1 MASRKRKKTS
11 TKDAPPEKR
20 TGKRQIIGIILMAV
34 AILQFMGLLT
44 YNPWDIPTLQSPPNQ
59 PILNWIGLIGAWSS
73 YHCFVLLGVASYVVP
88 FIIAAQ
94 GLLCIY
100 GEEIRPGMKV
110 IHKFGWMALLLLC
123 LACGMELAQGPG
135 GAMAAKLNIPFAGGA
150 VGHLFGAMTLM
161 TLLGEM
167 GTGIVLGVVV
177 LISAVCLFDF
187 EVTALFRD
195 PKGTLGP
202 ILKRLTQWMI
212 PPEDGEEEESFEP
225 ELDVEP
231 VKPKKR
237 KPRKPKKPKVEK
249 EPIPDPE
256 PEFRPA
262 SQLIPEPEEEVQ
274 ELLPEPAP
282 PMPEPIPE
290 PEPEP
295 LTIPSPE
302 PAMEDAEPSVFKN
315 PEPEP
320 KPPKPVQVKKA
331 HDWEQADMVMPDHD
345 AEGAT
350 NSEGKVWTLPPVE
363 LLQAPTGKVE
373 SDGTREAYLKQ
384 HLETTLKEFG
394 VDARITD
401 VQRGP
406 VVTSFEVLPAAG
418 VRVEK
423 IANLTNNLALAL
435 KAETIRVQAPIPGKG
450 VVGIEVPNNK
460 STVVYARET
469 IESKNWSQAKDWRK
483 GKIAL
488 PMLLGVDV
496 SGNQLVGDLA
506 DMPHVLIAG
515 ATGSG
520 KSVCMNSLLAGLLMS
535 RTPEQ
540 LRLILVDPKIVEFT
554 AYKELPHLV
563 VPVITDPKKVGLG
576 LRWAITE
583 MEKRYKLFA
592 KCGVRNIK
600 SFNNRVVAKQGDLFG
615 AEESED
621 KVPETLP
628 YIVVVI
634 DELADLMMVAQAE
647 IENYIARLAQLSRAV
662 GIHMILATQRPSVNV
677 ITGTIKA
684 NFPARIAFQVAQK
697 TDSRTILD
705 AIGADKLLGKGDML
719 YLSPSSSKLT
729 RAQGAW
735 TSDEE
740 INEIVAHYKEQGTPE
755 YENKVTEKLTSTKPD
770 LPEQGEE
777 DELVNQAV
785 EVIRQTRRASTSSLQ
800 RRLRI
805 GYNRAARLMDQL
817 EEQGIIGPP
826 QGSEP
831 REILIDLEGEVPQ
844 NPPDQEATS

>member
-1 MASRKRKKTS
+1 MASVKKKTKTETGS
-11 TKDAPPEKR
+11 DR
-20 TGKRQIIGIILMAV
+20 TGRKQIIGIVLI
-34 AILQFMGLLT
+34 GLTIMLLFSLFS
-44 YNPWDIPTLQSPPNQ
+44 YNPGDVSSLQNPPDEPVANIIGWVGAQVSYLSFTLF
-59 PILNWIGLIGAWSS
+59 G
-73 YHCFVLLGVASYVVP
+73 
-88 FIIAAQ
+88 IAAYVLPVFVGAQ
-94 GLLCIY
+94 GVLCMY

-110 IHKFGWMALLLLC
+110 SHKLGWMAMLLLC
-123 LACGMELAQGPG
+123 AACAMELMQLPMNSLAER
-135 GAMAAKLNIPFAGGA
+135 LNIPFAGGA
-150 VGHLFGAMTLM
+150 FGY
-161 TLLGEM
+161 LLGTKIFIHLLGDI
-167 GTGIVLGVVV
+167 GTTILLAVVV
-177 LISAVCLFDF
+177 LIAAVCLFDF
-187 EVTALFRD
+187 QVKALFRD
-195 PKGTLGP
+195 PRGVLGP
-202 ILKRLTQWMI
+202 FVGRLHRWMV
-212 PPEDGEEEESFEP
+212 PPDVDDDGDMVP
-225 ELDVEP
+225 E
-231 VKPKKR
+231 KPAKKKR
-237 KPRKPKKPKVEK
+237 KSKKEDPKKAEDEFVPASRMDFPEDM
-249 EPIPDPE
+249 EDSQPLFPEPDPE
-256 PEFRPA
+256 PD
-262 SQLIPEPEEEVQ
+262 EEEPV
-274 ELLPEPAP
+274 PSIPVPVSEP
-282 PMPEPIPE
+282 
-290 PEPEP
+290 
-295 LTIPSPE
+295 TQPS
-302 PAMEDAEPSVFKN
+302 EPSVFKSGAKT
-315 PEPEP
+315 EG
-320 KPPKPVQVKKA
+320 KK
-331 HDWEQADMVMPDHD
+331 
-345 AEGAT
+345 AT
-350 NSEGKVWTLPPVE
+350 NSDDSEELNLPSDSGSGTHQAWTLPS
-363 LLQAPTGKVE
+363 LDLMQAAVAKVQ
-373 SDGTREAYLKQ
+373 SDGVREEYLRKL
-384 HLETTLKEFG
+384 LESTLKEFG
-394 VDARITD
+394 VEARITD

-423 IANLTNNLALAL
+423 IAALSNNLALAL

-460 STVVYARET
+460 STVVLARE
-469 IESKNWSQAKDWRK
+469 ILESKNWAQGKDWRK
-483 GKIAL
+483 GKISL
-488 PMLLGVDV
+488 PMMLGVDV
-496 SGNQLVGDLA
+496 SGNYMVGDLA

-554 AYKELPHLV
+554 AFRDLPHLV

-615 AEESED
+615 ADDEEED
-621 KVPETLP
+621 TVPETLP

-719 YLSPSSSKLT
+719 YLAPSSSKLT

-735 TSDEE
+735 TSDDE
-740 INEIVAHYKEQGTPE
+740 INAIVDHYKNQGTPD
-755 YENKVTEKLTSTKPD
+755 YENKVTEKIASSAPALPD
-770 LPEQGEE
+770 QEEE
-777 DELVNQAV
+777 DELVTQAV

-817 EEQGIIGPP
+817 EEQGVIGPP

-831 REILIDLEGEVPQ
+831 REILIDLDGEVPQ
-844 NPPDQEATS
+844 NTEEDEE

>member
-1 MASRKRKKTS
+1 MASVKKKTKTEPS
-11 TKDAPPEKR
+11 PVR
-20 TGKRQIIGIILMAV
+20 TGRTQIIGIVLIGLT
-34 AILQFMGLLT
+34 FMLLFSLFS
-44 YNPWDIPTLQSPPNQ
+44 YNPWDISSLQNPPAEPVTN
-59 PILNWIGLIGAWSS
+59 IIGWIGAQVS
-73 YHCFVLLGVASYVVP
+73 YLSFLLLG
-88 FIIAAQ
+88 IAAYILPVFMGAQ
-94 GLLCIY
+94 GVLCVY

-110 IHKFGWMALLLLC
+110 SHKLGWMAMLLLC
-123 LACGMELAQGPG
+123 AACAMELMQLPMYAL
-135 GAMAAKLNIPFAGGA
+135 AERLNIPFAGG
-150 VGHLFGAMTLM
+150 VLGHLLGSMMLIH
-161 TLLGEM
+161 LLGDI
-167 GTGIVLGVVV
+167 GTTILLTVVV
-177 LISAVCLFDF
+177 LVAAVCLFDF
-187 EVTALFRD
+187 NVKALFRD
-195 PKGTLGP
+195 PRGALG
-202 ILKRLTQWMI
+202 RLFGRLHRWMVPPDVDDEEDSI
-212 PPEDGEEEESFEP
+212 PEKP
-225 ELDVEP
+225 
-231 VKPKKR
+231 PKKR
-237 KPRKPKKPKVEK
+237 RKAKKENLK
-249 EPIPDPE
+249 EPEDPFVPASRMDFPEDMEDSQPLFPEPDPE
-256 PEFRPA
+256 PD
-262 SQLIPEPEEEVQ
+262 EEESV
-274 ELLPEPAP
+274 PAIPVPIPAP
-282 PMPEPIPE
+282 
-290 PEPEP
+290 
-295 LTIPSPE
+295 SRS
-302 PAMEDAEPSVFKN
+302 EPSVFKSGAKT
-315 PEPEP
+315 EG
-320 KPPKPVQVKKA
+320 KKA
-331 HDWEQADMVMPDHD
+331 STAEDSGELALPPDSGEGTHQA
-345 AEGAT
+345 
-350 NSEGKVWTLPPVE
+350 WTLPS
-363 LLQAPTGKVE
+363 LDLMQAVAAKVQ
-373 SDGTREAYLKQ
+373 SDGIREEYLRKL
-384 HLETTLKEFG
+384 LESTLKEFG
-394 VDARITD
+394 VEARITD

-423 IANLTNNLALAL
+423 IAALSNNLALAL

-460 STVVYARET
+460 STVVLARE
-469 IESKNWSQAKDWRK
+469 ILECKNWAQGKDWRK
-483 GKIAL
+483 GKISL
-488 PMLLGVDV
+488 PMMLGVDV
-496 SGNQLVGDLA
+496 SGNYLVGDLA

-535 RTPEQ
+535 RTPDQ

-554 AYKELPHLV
+554 AFRDLPHLV

-615 AEESED
+615 ADDEEED
-621 KVPETLP
+621 AVPETLP

-719 YLSPSSSKLT
+719 YLAPSSSKLT

-740 INEIVAHYKEQGTPE
+740 INAIVDHYKNQGSPD
-755 YENKVTEKLTSTKPD
+755 YENKVTEKIASAAPD
-770 LPEQGEE
+770 LPDQEEE
-777 DELVNQAV
+777 DELVTQAV

-817 EEQGIIGPP
+817 EEQGVIGPP

-831 REILIDLEGEVPQ
+831 REILIDLDGEVPQ
-844 NPPDQEATS
+844 NTQNTEEVEE

>member
-1 MASRKRKKTS
+1 MSPAKK
-11 TKDAPPEKR
+11 KKAEKQPTR
-20 TGKRQIIGIILMAV
+20 TGRKQIIGIALIGVTIM
-34 AILQFMGLLT
+34 LLFSLFS
-44 YNPWDIPTLQSPPNQ
+44 YNPWDVSKLQNPPNE
-59 PILNWIGLIGAWSS
+59 PVTNIIGLVGAWVS
-73 YHCFVLLGVASYVVP
+73 YKAFVVLG
-88 FIIAAQ
+88 IAAYVLPVLTGVQ
-94 GLLCIY
+94 GVLCVY
-100 GEEIRPGMKV
+100 GDEIRPGMKV
-110 IHKFGWMALLLLC
+110 SHKLGWMALLLLC
-123 LACGMELAQGPG
+123 AACVMELMQMPMNAL
-135 GAMAAKLNIPFAGGA
+135 AEKLNISFAGGA
-150 VGHLFGAMTLM
+150 IGHLVCAMVLMKLFGETG
-161 TLLGEM
+161 TTILL
-167 GTGIVLGVVV
+167 TVVV

-187 EVTALFRD
+187 QVTALFKD
-195 PKGTLGP
+195 PRGTMGKFFGKLHA
-202 ILKRLTQWMI
+202 WMV
-212 PPEDGEEEESFEP
+212 PPDEESDET
-225 ELDVEP
+225 D
-231 VKPKKR
+231 
-237 KPRKPKKPKVEK
+237 
-249 EPIPDPE
+249 
-256 PEFRPA
+256 
-262 SQLIPEPEEEVQ
+262 
-274 ELLPEPAP
+274 LPEPAP
-282 PMPEPIPE
+282 RKKRKSKKEKPLKSDEFIPASRIDEAFESDSKESQSFLPE
-290 PEPEP
+290 PEIEDDPEP
-295 LTIPSPE
+295 EINVPVPAPRPE
-302 PAMEDAEPSVFKN
+302 PVQPSEPSVFKSGSKSTAKAKAKN
-315 PEPEP
+315 QEDEDTELVLPGHAEGG
-320 KPPKPVQVKKA
+320 PVQ
-331 HDWEQADMVMPDHD
+331 
-345 AEGAT
+345 
-350 NSEGKVWTLPPVE
+350 SWTLPSIT
-363 LLQAPTGKVE
+363 LLQEVAAKIQT
-373 SDGTREAYLKQ
+373 DGSREEYLRK

-394 VDARITD
+394 VEARITD

-423 IANLTNNLALAL
+423 IANLSNNLALAL
-435 KAETIRVQAPIPGKG
+435 KAESIRVQAPIPGKG
-450 VVGIEVPNNK
+450 VVGIEVPNNT
-460 STVVYARET
+460 STVVLARE
-469 IESKNWSQAKDWRK
+469 ILESKNWRQGKDWRK

-496 SGNQLVGDLA
+496 SGNYLVGDLA

-535 RTPEQ
+535 RTPDQ

-554 AYKELPHLV
+554 AYRDLPHLV

-600 SFNNRVVAKQGDLFG
+600 SFNNREIAKQGDLFG
-615 AEESED
+615 ADDDDQEA
-621 KVPETLP
+621 VPETLP

-719 YLSPSSSKLT
+719 YLSPSSSKLN

-735 TSDEE
+735 TSDDE
-740 INEIVAHYKEQGTPE
+740 INAIVEHYKEQGKPD
-755 YENKVTEKLTSTKPD
+755 YENKITEKIASTKPD
-770 LPEQGEE
+770 LPEQEEE
-777 DELVNQAV
+777 DELVSQAI

-817 EEQGIIGPP
+817 EENGVIGPP

-831 REILIDLEGEVPQ
+831 REILIDLDGEVPE
-844 NPPDQEATS
+844 NEE

>member
-1 MASRKRKKTS
+1 MSSVKKM
-11 TKDAPPEKR
+11 KAEQDLPR
-20 TGKRQIIGIILMAV
+20 TGRRQIIGIVLI
-34 AILQFMGLLT
+34 GLTIMLLFSLFS
-44 YNPWDIPTLQSPPNQ
+44 YNPWDISVLQNPPGEPVTN
-59 PILNWIGLIGAWSS
+59 IIGLVGAWTS
-73 YHCFVLLGVASYVVP
+73 YLAFLTLGLAAYVLPVLTGT
-88 FIIAAQ
+88 Q
-94 GLLCIY
+94 GLLCMY
-100 GEEIRPGMKV
+100 GEELRPGMKV
-110 IHKFGWMALLLLC
+110 SHKLGWMALLVLC
-123 LACGMELAQGPG
+123 VACGMELMQMPMNAV
-135 GAMAAKLNIPFAGGA
+135 AAKLNIPFAGGA
-150 VGHLFGAMTLM
+150 LGHLLGAMVLM
-161 TLLGEM
+161 KLLGDI
-167 GTGIVLGVVV
+167 GTTIVLGVVV
-177 LISAVCLFDF
+177 LISAICLFDF
-187 EVTALFRD
+187 QVTALFKD
-195 PKGTLGP
+195 PRGTLGGFFQ
-202 ILKRLTQWMI
+202 KMHHWMV
-212 PPEDGEEEESFEP
+212 PPDTDSDEDGEIQET
-225 ELDVEP
+225 LP
-231 VKPKKR
+231 VKTKR
-237 KPRKPKKPKVEK
+237 KKKEKV
-249 EPIPDPE
+249 PT
-256 PEFRPA
+256 
-262 SQLIPEPEEEVQ
+262 
-274 ELLPEPAP
+274 
-282 PMPEPIPE
+282 PE
-290 PEPEP
+290 PEPDIFVPASRVDDERSP
-295 LTIPSPE
+295 MDDGLPFLPE
-302 PAMEDAEPSVFKN
+302 PDLEDEPEAVIPIPIPVPEPEIVKPKTPAPGEPSVFKTST
-315 PEPEP
+315 E
-320 KPPKPVQVKKA
+320 KPASKSADTDDDDLNLPGHAERGPVKA
-331 HDWEQADMVMPDHD
+331 
-345 AEGAT
+345 
-350 NSEGKVWTLPPVE
+350 WTLPSIS
-363 LLQAPTGKVE
+363 LLQEVAAKVE
-373 SDGTREAYLKQ
+373 SDGSREEYLRK
-384 HLETTLKEFG
+384 HLENTLREFG
-394 VDARITD
+394 VEARITE

-423 IANLTNNLALAL
+423 IASLSNNLALAL
-435 KAETIRVQAPIPGKG
+435 KAESIRVQAPIPGKG

-460 STVVYARET
+460 STVVLARE
-469 IESKNWSQAKDWRK
+469 ILESKNWEQSKDWRK

-496 SGNQLVGDLA
+496 SGNFLVGDLA

-535 RTPEQ
+535 RTPDQ

-554 AYKELPHLV
+554 AYRDLPHLV

-600 SFNNRVVAKQGDLFG
+600 SFNNRVIAKQGDLFG
-615 AEESED
+615 ADDEEEEA
-621 KVPETLP
+621 VPETLP

-719 YLSPSSSKLT
+719 YLSPSSSKLN

-735 TSDEE
+735 TSDDE
-740 INEIVAHYKEQGTPE
+740 INAIVDHYKMQGKPD
-755 YENKVTEKLTSTKPD
+755 YENKITEKIASQKPD
-770 LPEQGEE
+770 LPEQDED
-777 DELVNQAV
+777 DELVTQAI

-817 EEQGIIGPP
+817 EEQGVIGPP

-831 REILIDLEGEVPQ
+831 REILIDLDTDT
-844 NPPDQEATS
+844 PPSDEESE

>member
-1 MASRKRKKTS
+1 MKKKTKTETGS
-11 TKDAPPEKR
+11 DR
-20 TGKRQIIGIILMAV
+20 TGRKQIIGIVLI
-34 AILQFMGLLT
+34 GLTIMLLFSLFS
-44 YNPWDIPTLQSPPNQ
+44 YNPGDVSSLQNPPDEPVANIIGWVGAQVSYLSFTLF
-59 PILNWIGLIGAWSS
+59 G
-73 YHCFVLLGVASYVVP
+73 
-88 FIIAAQ
+88 IAAYVLPVFVGAQ
-94 GLLCIY
+94 GVLCMY

-110 IHKFGWMALLLLC
+110 SHKLGWMAMLLLC
-123 LACGMELAQGPG
+123 AACAMELMQLPMNSLAER
-135 GAMAAKLNIPFAGGA
+135 LNIPFAGGA
-150 VGHLFGAMTLM
+150 FGY
-161 TLLGEM
+161 LLGTKIFIHLLGDI
-167 GTGIVLGVVV
+167 GTTILLAVVV
-177 LISAVCLFDF
+177 LIAAVCLFDF
-187 EVTALFRD
+187 QVKALFRD
-195 PKGTLGP
+195 PRGVLGP
-202 ILKRLTQWMI
+202 FVGRLHRWMV
-212 PPEDGEEEESFEP
+212 PPDVDDDGDMVP
-225 ELDVEP
+225 E
-231 VKPKKR
+231 KPAKKKR
-237 KPRKPKKPKVEK
+237 KSKKEDPKKAEDEFVPASRMDFPEDM
-249 EPIPDPE
+249 EDSQPLFPEPDPE
-256 PEFRPA
+256 PD
-262 SQLIPEPEEEVQ
+262 EEEPV
-274 ELLPEPAP
+274 PSIPVPVSEP
-282 PMPEPIPE
+282 
-290 PEPEP
+290 
-295 LTIPSPE
+295 TQPS
-302 PAMEDAEPSVFKN
+302 EPSVFKSGAKT
-315 PEPEP
+315 EG
-320 KPPKPVQVKKA
+320 KK
-331 HDWEQADMVMPDHD
+331 
-345 AEGAT
+345 AT
-350 NSEGKVWTLPPVE
+350 NSDDSEELNLPSDSGSGTHQAWTLPS
-363 LLQAPTGKVE
+363 LDLMQAAVAKVQ
-373 SDGTREAYLKQ
+373 SDGVREEYLRKL
-384 HLETTLKEFG
+384 LESTLKEFG
-394 VDARITD
+394 VEARITD

-423 IANLTNNLALAL
+423 IAALSNNLALAL

-460 STVVYARET
+460 STVVLARE
-469 IESKNWSQAKDWRK
+469 ILESKNWAQGKDWRK
-483 GKIAL
+483 GKISL
-488 PMLLGVDV
+488 PMMLGVDV
-496 SGNQLVGDLA
+496 SGNYMVGDLA

-554 AYKELPHLV
+554 AFRDLPHLV

-615 AEESED
+615 ADDEEED
-621 KVPETLP
+621 TVPETLP

-719 YLSPSSSKLT
+719 YLAPSSSKLT

-735 TSDEE
+735 TSDDE
-740 INEIVAHYKEQGTPE
+740 INAIVDHYKNQGTPD
-755 YENKVTEKLTSTKPD
+755 YENKVTEKIASSAPALPD
-770 LPEQGEE
+770 QEEE
-777 DELVNQAV
+777 DELVTQAV

-817 EEQGIIGPP
+817 EEQGVIGPP

-831 REILIDLEGEVPQ
+831 REILIDLDGEVPQ
-844 NPPDQEATS
+844 NTEEDEE

>member
-1 MASRKRKKTS
+1 
-11 TKDAPPEKR
+11 
-20 TGKRQIIGIILMAV
+20 
-34 AILQFMGLLT
+34 
-44 YNPWDIPTLQSPPNQ
+44 
-59 PILNWIGLIGAWSS
+59 
-73 YHCFVLLGVASYVVP
+73 
-88 FIIAAQ
+88 
-94 GLLCIY
+94 
-100 GEEIRPGMKV
+100 
-110 IHKFGWMALLLLC
+110 
-123 LACGMELAQGPG
+123 
-135 GAMAAKLNIPFAGGA
+135 
-150 VGHLFGAMTLM
+150 
-161 TLLGEM
+161 
-167 GTGIVLGVVV
+167 VVV
-177 LISAVCLFDF
+177 LIGAVCLFDF
-187 EVTALFRD
+187 EISAFFRD
-195 PKGTLGP
+195 PKGSMAPLWGRVHKW
-202 ILKRLTQWMI
+202 LV
-212 PPEDGEEEESFEP
+212 PPDDGEDGEELVTEE
-225 ELDVEP
+225 LA
-231 VKPKKR
+231 KPKR
-237 KPRKPKKPKVEK
+237 KSRRKKKE
-249 EPIPDPE
+249 EEGIAEDE
-256 PEFRPA
+256 SEFRPA
-262 SQLIPEPEEEVQ
+262 SSFDFDAEPKEEDLPLLPEPEEDDE
-274 ELLPEPAP
+274 EEPA
-282 PMPEPIPE
+282 IPQPVVE
-290 PEPEP
+290 
-295 LTIPSPE
+295 
-302 PAMEDAEPSVFKN
+302 AEPSVFKT
-315 PEPEP
+315 PGKASSTSRKP
-320 KPPKPVQVKKA
+320 KASDEDEDEELVIPAQAGEGQPKK
-331 HDWEQADMVMPDHD
+331 
-345 AEGAT
+345 
-350 NSEGKVWTLPPVE
+350 WTLPSVALMQEPKAVM
-363 LLQAPTGKVE
+363 A
-373 SDGTREAYLKQ
+373 SDGVREEYLRK
-384 HLETTLKEFG
+384 HLENTLREFG
-394 VDARITD
+394 VEARITD

-423 IANLTNNLALAL
+423 IANLSNNLALAL
-435 KAETIRVQAPIPGKG
+435 KAESIRVQAPIPGKG

-460 STVVYARET
+460 STVVFAREI
-469 IESKNWSQAKDWRK
+469 IESDNWAKSKDWRK

-535 RTPEQ
+535 RTPDQ

-563 VPVITDPKKVGLG
+563 VPVITDAKKVGLG

-583 MEKRYKLFA
+583 MENRYKLFA

-600 SFNNRVVAKQGDLFG
+600 AFNNRVVAKQGDLFG
-615 AEESED
+615 AEDED
-621 KVPETLP
+621 EKKVPETLP
-628 YIVVVI
+628 YIVIVI

-740 INEIVAHYKEQGTPE
+740 IDQIVTHYKDQGKPD
-755 YENKVTEKLTSTKPD
+755 YENKITEKITSQKPD

-777 DELVNQAV
+777 DELVDQAK
-785 EVIRQTRRASTSSLQ
+785 EVIRQTKRASTSSLQ

-817 EEQGIIGPP
+817 EELGIIGPP

-831 REILIDLEGEVPQ
+831 REILIDLEGEIPE
-844 NPPDQEATS
+844 NTDSPEEEPS

>member
-1 MASRKRKKTS
+1 MSSVKKM
-11 TKDAPPEKR
+11 KAEQDLPR
-20 TGKRQIIGIILMAV
+20 TGRRQIIGIVLI
-34 AILQFMGLLT
+34 GLTIMLLFSLFS
-44 YNPWDIPTLQSPPNQ
+44 YNPWDISVLQNPPGEPVTN
-59 PILNWIGLIGAWSS
+59 IIGLVGAWTS
-73 YHCFVLLGVASYVVP
+73 YLAFLFLGLAAYVLPVLTGT
-88 FIIAAQ
+88 Q
-94 GLLCIY
+94 GLLCMY
-100 GEEIRPGMKV
+100 GEELRPGMKV
-110 IHKFGWMALLLLC
+110 SHKLGWMALLVLC
-123 LACGMELAQGPG
+123 VACAMELMQMPMNAV
-135 GAMAAKLNIPFAGGA
+135 AAKLNIPFAGGA
-150 VGHLFGAMTLM
+150 LGHLLGAMVLM
-161 TLLGEM
+161 KLLGDI
-167 GTGIVLGVVV
+167 GTTIVLGVVV
-177 LISAVCLFDF
+177 LISAICLFDF
-187 EVTALFRD
+187 QVTALFKD
-195 PKGTLGP
+195 PRGTLGGFFQ
-202 ILKRLTQWMI
+202 KMHHWMV
-212 PPEDGEEEESFEP
+212 PPDTDSDEDGEIQET
-225 ELDVEP
+225 LP
-231 VKPKKR
+231 VKTKR
-237 KPRKPKKPKVEK
+237 KKKEKV
-249 EPIPDPE
+249 PT
-256 PEFRPA
+256 
-262 SQLIPEPEEEVQ
+262 
-274 ELLPEPAP
+274 
-282 PMPEPIPE
+282 PE
-290 PEPEP
+290 PEPDIFVPASRVDDERSP
-295 LTIPSPE
+295 MDDGLPFLPE
-302 PAMEDAEPSVFKN
+302 PDLEDEPEAVIPIPIPVPEPEIVKPKTPAPGEPSVFKTST
-315 PEPEP
+315 E
-320 KPPKPVQVKKA
+320 KPASKSADTDDDDLNLPGHAERGPVKA
-331 HDWEQADMVMPDHD
+331 
-345 AEGAT
+345 
-350 NSEGKVWTLPPVE
+350 WTLPSIS
-363 LLQAPTGKVE
+363 LLQEVAAKVE
-373 SDGTREAYLKQ
+373 SDGSREEYLRK
-384 HLETTLKEFG
+384 HLENTLREFG
-394 VDARITD
+394 VEARITE

-423 IANLTNNLALAL
+423 IASLSNNLALAL
-435 KAETIRVQAPIPGKG
+435 KAESIRVQAPIPGKG

-460 STVVYARET
+460 STVVLARE
-469 IESKNWSQAKDWRK
+469 ILESKNWEQSKDWRK

-496 SGNQLVGDLA
+496 SGNFLVGDLA

-535 RTPEQ
+535 RTPDQ

-554 AYKELPHLV
+554 AYRDLPHLV

-600 SFNNRVVAKQGDLFG
+600 SFNNRVIAKQGDLFG
-615 AEESED
+615 ADDEEEEA
-621 KVPETLP
+621 VPETLP

-719 YLSPSSSKLT
+719 YLSPSSSKLN

-735 TSDEE
+735 TSDDE
-740 INEIVAHYKEQGTPE
+740 INAIVDHYKMQGKPD
-755 YENKVTEKLTSTKPD
+755 YENKITEKIASQKPD
-770 LPEQGEE
+770 LPEQDED
-777 DELVNQAV
+777 DELVTQAI

-817 EEQGIIGPP
+817 EEQGVIGPP

-831 REILIDLEGEVPQ
+831 REILIDLDTDT
-844 NPPDQEATS
+844 PPSDEESE

>member
-1 MASRKRKKTS
+1 MASKRKK
-11 TKDAPPEKR
+11 KDTPSPATEGR
-20 TGKRQIIGIILMAV
+20 TGRKQILGIVLIGLTVM
-34 AILQFMGLLT
+34 LLFSLFS
-44 YNPWDIPTLQSPPNQ
+44 YNPWDMSGLQDPPNQ
-59 PILNWIGLIGAWSS
+59 PTRNIIGLAGAWISHLS
-73 YHCFVLLGVASYVVP
+73 FQVLGVAAYVLP
-88 FIIAAQ
+88 LLTGAQ
-94 GLLCIY
+94 GLLCMY
-100 GEEIRPGMKV
+100 GEDIRPGMKV
-110 IHKFGWMALLLLC
+110 SHKLGWMALLLFC
-123 LACGMELAQGPG
+123 LACGVELMRGPMDVLAQR
-135 GAMAAKLNIPFAGGA
+135 LNIPFAGGA
-150 VGHLFGAMTLM
+150 LGHLLGTRVLIR
-161 TLLGEM
+161 LLGEV
-167 GTGIVLGVVV
+167 GTAILLGVVV
-177 LISAVCLFDF
+177 LIGAVCLFDF
-187 EVTALFRD
+187 QVSAFFRD
-195 PKGTLGP
+195 PKGTLAPLGRRLGRWLVPPEEDDDEEEAVAAPPSRRRKRKNAREQKEGTESDFRPATPPGP
-202 ILKRLTQWMI
+202 VVEESPVLPEPVM
-212 PPEDGEEEESFEP
+212 EDGE
-225 ELDVEP
+225 
-231 VKPKKR
+231 
-237 KPRKPKKPKVEK
+237 
-249 EPIPDPE
+249 
-256 PEFRPA
+256 
-262 SQLIPEPEEEVQ
+262 
-274 ELLPEPAP
+274 PAP
-282 PMPEPIPE
+282 
-290 PEPEP
+290 
-295 LTIPSPE
+295 
-302 PAMEDAEPSVFKN
+302 EPSVFKDDA
-315 PEPEP
+315 PA
-320 KPPKPVQVKKA
+320 KRRKKA
-331 HDWEQADMVMPDHD
+331 PGKKRSKAVQEEEPLSIPQDA
-345 AEGAT
+345 AEGLSQA
-350 NSEGKVWTLPPVE
+350 WTLPSVE
-363 LLQAPTGKVE
+363 LLQAPGEGVKA
-373 SDGTREAYLKQ
+373 DPAREEYLRQ
-384 HLETTLKEFG
+384 HLENTLKEFG
-394 VDARITD
+394 VEARITD

-423 IANLTNNLALAL
+423 IANLSNNLALAL

-460 STVVYARET
+460 SAVVLAREI
-469 IESKNWSQAKDWRK
+469 IESPDWAKARDWRK

-496 SGNQLVGDLA
+496 SGKRLVGDLA

-592 KCGVRNIK
+592 KVGVRNIK
-600 SFNNRVVAKQGDLFG
+600 GFNSRVVAKQGDLFG
-615 AEESED
+615 AEEEPD
-621 KVPETLP
+621 PIPETLP

-647 IENYIARLAQLSRAV
+647 VENYIARLAQLSRAV

-684 NFPARIAFQVAQK
+684 NFPSRIAFQVAQK

-719 YLSPSSSKLT
+719 YLAPSSSKLT

-740 INEIVAHYKEQGTPE
+740 INEIVAHYKNQGAPD
-755 YENKVTEKLTSTKPD
+755 YENKVTEKITSPKPD
-770 LPEQGEE
+770 LPEQGED

-831 REILIDLEGEVPQ
+831 REILIDLEGDTPE
-844 NPPDQEATS
+844 NTADSDSESGSESDSEPDSESEPASKPEEATP

>member
-1 MASRKRKKTS
+1 MASRKRKKAVATE
-11 TKDAPPEKR
+11 TPPERR
-20 TGKRQIIGIILMAV
+20 TGKRQILGIILMAV
-34 AILQFMGLLT
+34 AVLQFMALLT
-44 YNPWDIPTLQSPPNQ
+44 YNPWDIPSLQSPPNQ
-59 PILNWIGLIGAWSS
+59 PVLNWIGLIGAYSS
-73 YHCFVLLGVASYVVP
+73 YACFLTLGAASYVLP
-88 FIIAAQ
+88 FMIGAQ
-94 GLLCIY
+94 GLLCVY

-110 IHKFGWMALLLLC
+110 SHKFGWMALLLLC
-123 LACGMELAQGPG
+123 LSCGMELMDAPMT
-135 GAMAAKLNIPFAGGA
+135 AMKEKLIIPFAGGGA
-150 VGHLFGAMTLM
+150 GHLVGAMILM
-161 TLLGEM
+161 QLLGEM
-167 GTGIVLGVVV
+167 GTAIILGVVV
-177 LISAVCLFDF
+177 LISAICLFDV
-187 EVTALFRD
+187 EVISLFRD

-202 ILKRLTQWMI
+202 LWKRLTGWLI
-212 PPEDGEEEESFEP
+212 PPDDTEEETELPEEP
-225 ELDVEP
+225 
-231 VKPKKR
+231 KPKKR
-237 KPRKPKKPKVEK
+237 KPRKAKTPKPEVEPVAEE
-249 EPIPDPE
+249 EPA
-256 PEFRPA
+256 FRPA
-262 SQLIPEPEEEVQ
+262 SELIPEPEEEVLP
-274 ELLPEPAP
+274 LL
-282 PMPEPIPE
+282 PE

-295 LTIPSPE
+295 EPPPPE
-302 PAMEDAEPSVFKN
+302 PEPEPTPEPVRDEPEEPSIFKN
-315 PEPEP
+315 PEPQEP
-320 KPPKPVQVKKA
+320 PPPKPVPVKKA
-331 HDWEQADMVMPDHD
+331 HDGAQSDLVMPEHEEP
-345 AEGAT
+345 AAPAQ
-350 NSEGKVWTLPPVE
+350 NWTLPSIE
-363 LLQAPTGKVE
+363 LLQAPTGGVT
-373 SDGTREAYLKQ
+373 SDGTREEYLRQ
-384 HLETTLKEFG
+384 HLENTLKEFG
-394 VDARITD
+394 VEARITN

-423 IANLTNNLALAL
+423 IANLSNNLALAL

-469 IESKNWSQAKDWRK
+469 IESSNWQQAKDWKK

-535 RTPEQ
+535 RTPDQ

-554 AYKELPHLV
+554 AYKDLPHLV

-615 AEESED
+615 AEEPED

-740 INEIVAHYKEQGTPE
+740 INEIVAHYKQQGTPE

-831 REILIDLEGEVPQ
+831 REILIDLEGEVPE
-844 NPPDQEATS
+844 NPPDKEDPS

>member
-1 MASRKRKKTS
+1 MSPAKKKNAENES
-11 TKDAPPEKR
+11 PR
-20 TGKRQIIGIILMAV
+20 TGRRQIVGIV
-34 AILQFMGLLT
+34 LLGVT
-44 YNPWDIPTLQSPPNQ
+44 VMLLFSLFSYNPWDVAKLQSPPGPVTN
-59 PILNWIGLIGAWSS
+59 IIGLVGAWVS
-73 YHCFVLLGVASYVVP
+73 YLAFVTLG
-88 FIIAAQ
+88 IAAYILPALTGAQ
-94 GLLCIY
+94 GVLCMY

-110 IHKFGWMALLLLC
+110 SHKLGWMALLLLC
-123 LACGMELAQGPG
+123 ATCAMELMHVPMNAL
-135 GAMAAKLNIPFAGGA
+135 AEKLNIPFAGGA
-150 VGHLFGAMTLM
+150 FGYLVGTMILM
-161 TLLGEM
+161 KLLGEI
-167 GTGIVLGVVV
+167 GTTIVLAIVI

-187 EVTALFRD
+187 QLTALFKNPRGTM
-195 PKGTLGP
+195 GTLFKK
-202 ILKRLTQWMI
+202 LHHWMV
-212 PPEDGEEEESFEP
+212 PPDVDEEDDFE
-225 ELDVEP
+225 DDIVMQP
-231 VKPKKR
+231 VRKKR
-237 KPRKPKKPKVEK
+237 KTKMKAEAEPEEDVFKPASRIDELDLPPVE
-249 EPIPDPE
+249 EDLPFLPE
-256 PEFRPA
+256 PDMEDDA
-262 SQLIPEPEEEVQ
+262 IPEPKPKIPIPV
-274 ELLPEPAP
+274 PAP
-282 PMPEPIPE
+282 LVSKP
-290 PEPEP
+290 
-295 LTIPSPE
+295 
-302 PAMEDAEPSVFKN
+302 AEPSVFKSTAS
-315 PEPEP
+315 P
-320 KPPKPVQVKKA
+320 KASSAKTSSTEEDDDDLPLPG
-331 HDWEQADMVMPDHD
+331 H
-345 AEGAT
+345 AEGASQT
-350 NSEGKVWTLPPVE
+350 QAWTLPSIN
-363 LLQAPTGKVE
+363 LLQEVAAKVE
-373 SDGTREAYLKQ
+373 SDGTREEYLRK

-423 IANLTNNLALAL
+423 IASLSNNLALAL
-435 KAETIRVQAPIPGKG
+435 KAESIRVQAPIPGKG

-460 STVVYARET
+460 STIVLARE
-469 IESKNWSQAKDWRK
+469 ILESKNWSLGKDWRK
-483 GKIAL
+483 SKIAL

-496 SGNQLVGDLA
+496 SGNYLVGDLA

-520 KSVCMNSLLAGLLMS
+520 KSVCMNSLLAGLLMC
-535 RTPEQ
+535 RTPDQ

-554 AYKELPHLV
+554 AFRDLPHLV

-600 SFNNRVVAKQGDLFG
+600 AFNNRVIAKQGDLFG
-615 AEESED
+615 ADDEEEE
-621 KVPETLP
+621 KAPETLP
-628 YIVVVI
+628 YIVIVI

-719 YLSPSSSKLT
+719 YLSPSGSKLN

-740 INEIVAHYKEQGTPE
+740 INAIVDHYKEQGKPD
-755 YENKVTEKLTSTKPD
+755 YENKITAKIASTKPD
-770 LPEQGEE
+770 LPEQGED
-777 DELVNQAV
+777 DELVTQAI

-831 REILIDLEGEVPQ
+831 REILIDLDENAAGNSE
-844 NPPDQEATS
+844 ESS